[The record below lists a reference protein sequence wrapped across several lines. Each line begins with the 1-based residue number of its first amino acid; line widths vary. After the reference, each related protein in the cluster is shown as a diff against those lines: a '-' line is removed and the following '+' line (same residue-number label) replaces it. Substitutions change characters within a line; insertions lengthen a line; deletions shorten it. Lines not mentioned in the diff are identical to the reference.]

1 MPKAELPLNEL
12 ERLAVLR
19 ECGVL
24 DTTPEQGFDDLT
36 ELASELCGT
45 RIALVSL
52 IDEQRQWF
60 KSTVGLGV
68 TQTCRESA
76 FCAHAI
82 LTNAPLIIRD
92 ATQDPRTF
100 DNPLVTGEP
109 FIRFYA
115 GVPLRSSE
123 GLALGTLCVIDTDV
137 RDISPEQLIA
147 LQRLARQAEV
157 QLEMR
162 RVHRQLSDKIIE
174 LRRQENLFETI
185 FEESDNVMFVK
196 DVAGRYRLFNPA
208 FLRVVGKSR
217 SDILNHDDT
226 AIFDPEVVRAIRAVD
241 LRVMQSGLPVTEE
254 ESLICDGVRR
264 TFLTT
269 KSIYHDGDRQVAGV
283 IGIARDITER
293 KRAEADLTESSRKS
307 EAANRAKSE
316 FLANM
321 SHEIRTPLTAILG
334 NTELLADDENTVV
347 QSDSRRSMFATIK
360 SAGEH
365 LLEVVNDILD
375 LSQIEAG
382 QMRLERI
389 ETSLQELVT
398 GVVALLRPRAGAKG
412 LTLDLKL
419 DSPIPAR
426 VLTDPTR
433 LRQILMNLAGN
444 AIKFTESGGITLRVS
459 AHGQGAETILSV
471 VVEDTGIGMNS
482 DQTQRLFAAFSQAD
496 ASVTRNYGGSG
507 LGLVICQRLARLMGG
522 NVELTRTAPGQ
533 GSVFTA
539 TLQTTPIAS
548 AGTTSAF
555 ESQAPAV
562 LLTPPIH
569 SSPRLQGRILLAE
582 DSLDNQ
588 LLISTLL
595 RNAGADV
602 SVAAHGGIAFEM
614 REQAN
619 AEGRP
624 YNLLLTDMQMP
635 VMDGYTLTRSLRH
648 SGCDLPIVAITANA
662 MTEDRQVCLDAG
674 CNDFLSKPI
683 DKQALLKTCETWLK
697 RLPG

>member
-1 MPKAELPLNEL
+1 MPKAALPLNEL

-24 DTTPEQGFDDLT
+24 DTAPEQRFDDLT

-92 ATQDPRTF
+92 ATHDPRTF

-115 GVPLRSSE
+115 GVPLHSSE

-137 RDISPEQLIA
+137 RDISSEQLIA
-147 LQRLARQAEV
+147 LQRLARQAEA

-254 ESLICDGVRR
+254 ESLICDGVMR

-293 KRAEADLTESSRKS
+293 KRAEAVLTESSRKF

-334 NTELLADDENTVV
+334 NAELLADDEVAVV

-365 LLEVVNDILD
+365 LLVVVNDILD

-398 GVVALLRPRAGAKG
+398 GVVALLRPRARGKG

-419 DSPIPAR
+419 DSPIPVR

-444 AIKFTESGGITLRVS
+444 AIKFTESGGVTLRVS
-459 AHGQGAETILSV
+459 ARGQGAETILSV

-507 LGLVICQRLARLMGG
+507 LGLVISQRLARLMGG
-522 NVELTRTAPGQ
+522 DVELTRTAPGQ

-539 TLQTTPIAS
+539 TLQATPIAS
-548 AGTTSAF
+548 AGTTSAL
-555 ESQAPAV
+555 EPQAPAV
-562 LLTPPIH
+562 LLTPPTH

-602 SVAAHGGIAFEM
+602 SVAAHGGIAIEM

-635 VMDGYTLTRSLRH
+635 VMDGYTLARSLRH

-683 DKQALLKTCETWLK
+683 DKQALLKTCATWLK

>member
-1 MPKAELPLNEL
+1 MPKAALPLNEL

-24 DTTPEQGFDDLT
+24 ETAPEQGFDDLT

-60 KSTVGLGV
+60 KSTVGLGA

-115 GVPLRSSE
+115 GVPLHSSE
-123 GLALGTLCVIDTDV
+123 GLALGTLCVIDTDP
-137 RDISPEQLIA
+137 RDISPDQLTT
-147 LQRLARQAEV
+147 LKRLARQAEA

-162 RVHRQLSDKIIE
+162 RANRQLSNKIIE
-174 LRRQENLFETI
+174 LQRQKNLFETI

-196 DVAGRYRLFNPA
+196 DVEGRYRLCNPA
-208 FLRVVGKSR
+208 FLRVIGKSR

-226 AIFDPEVVRAIRAVD
+226 AIFDPEVVPAIRAVD

-269 KSIYHDGDRQVAGV
+269 RSIYHDGDQKVAGV

-293 KRAEADLTESSRKS
+293 KRAEAVLTESSRKS

-334 NTELLADDENTVV
+334 NAELLADDEATVV

-398 GVVALLRPRAGAKG
+398 GVVALLRPRAVAKG

-419 DSPIPAR
+419 DSPIPVR

-444 AIKFTESGGITLRVS
+444 AIKFTQSGGVTLRMS
-459 AHGQGAETILSV
+459 AHGQGAETILNA

-496 ASVTRNYGGSG
+496 ATVTRNYGGSG

-539 TLQTTPIAS
+539 TLQATPIAS

-555 ESQAPAV
+555 EPQAAAV
-562 LLTPPIH
+562 LLTATH
-569 SSPRLQGRILLAE
+569 SAPRLQGRILLAE

-602 SVAAHGGIAFEM
+602 SVAAHGGIAIEM

-662 MTEDRQVCLDAG
+662 MTEDRQACLDAG

-683 DKQALLKTCETWLK
+683 DKQSLLKTCETWLK